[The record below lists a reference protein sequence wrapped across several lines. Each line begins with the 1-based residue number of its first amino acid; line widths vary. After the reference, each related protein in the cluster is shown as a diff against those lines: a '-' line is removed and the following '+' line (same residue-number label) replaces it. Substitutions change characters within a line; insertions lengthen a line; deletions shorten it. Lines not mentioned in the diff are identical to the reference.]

1 MALKRQNDMLAA
13 FSMASLTD
21 VIFLLL
27 VFFMATSTFV
37 FPTAVEVNLPQSSEQ
52 TSSKPLTR
60 VYVDSLGVISA
71 AYADGELQRFEPE
84 DLTVYLQTVMDQDTT
99 QHAVAVYADKA
110 VEYGKVVD
118 VLNAGTKAGV
128 KMVLATRAN

>member
-1 MALKRQNDMLAA
+1 MALKRQNDMLAT

-71 AYADGELQRFEPE
+71 AYADGEVQQFTTD
-84 DLTVYLQTVMDQDTT
+84 DLGAYLQTVMAQDTT

-118 VLNAGTKAGV
+118 VLNVGTKAGV

>member
-1 MALKRQNDMLAA
+1 MALKRQNDILAT

-60 VYVDSLGVISA
+60 VYVDSLGVVSA
-71 AYADGELQRFEPE
+71 AYADGEVQQFSPE
-84 DLTVYLQTVMDQDTT
+84 DLTVYLQTIMAQDTT

-118 VLNAGTKAGV
+118 VLNVGTKAGV

>member
-1 MALKRQNDMLAA
+1 MLAT

-52 TSSKPLTR
+52 TSAKPLTR

-71 AYADGELQRFEPE
+71 AYADGEVQQFTPE
-84 DLTVYLQTVMDQDTT
+84 DLGVYLQTVMAQDTT

-118 VLNAGTKAGV
+118 VLNVGTKAGV

>member
-1 MALKRQNDMLAA
+1 MALKRQNDMLAT

-52 TSSKPLTR
+52 TSAKPLTR
-60 VYVDSLGVISA
+60 VYVDSLGVVSA
-71 AYADGELQRFEPE
+71 AYADGEVQQFSPE
-84 DLTVYLQTVMDQDTT
+84 DLAVYLQTIMAQDTT

-110 VEYGKVVD
+110 VEYGKVDRKSV
-118 VLNAGTKAGV
+118 V
-128 KMVLATRAN
+128 

>member
-1 MALKRQNDMLAA
+1 
-13 FSMASLTD
+13 MASLTD

-52 TSSKPLTR
+52 TSAKPLTR
-60 VYVDSLGVISA
+60 VYVDSLGVVSA
-71 AYADGELQRFEPE
+71 AYADGEVQQFSPE
-84 DLTVYLQTVMDQDTT
+84 DLTVYLQTIMAQDTT

-118 VLNAGTKAGV
+118 VLNVGTKAGV

>member
-1 MALKRQNDMLAA
+1 MALKRQNDMLAT

-52 TSSKPLTR
+52 TSAKPLTR
-60 VYVDSLGVISA
+60 VYVDSLGVVSA
-71 AYADGELQRFEPE
+71 AYADGEVQQFSPE
-84 DLTVYLQTVMDQDTT
+84 DLTLYLQTIMAQDTT

-118 VLNAGTKAGV
+118 VLNVGTKAGV

>member
-52 TSSKPLTR
+52 TSAKPLTR

-71 AYADGELQRFEPE
+71 AYADAEVQQFTPDELAA
-84 DLTVYLQTVMDQDTT
+84 YLQTVIAQDTT

-118 VLNAGTKAGV
+118 VLNVGSKAGV
-128 KMVLATRAN
+128 KMVLATKGN

>member
-1 MALKRQNDMLAA
+1 MLAA

-37 FPTAVEVNLPQSSEQ
+37 FPTAVEVNLPQSDEQ
-52 TSSKPLTR
+52 TSAKPLTR
-60 VYVDSLGVISA
+60 VYVDSLGVVSA
-71 AYADGELQRFEPE
+71 AYAEGEPQQFALDE
-84 DLTVYLQTVMDQDTT
+84 LAVYLQTVMEQDTT
-99 QHAVAVYADKA
+99 QRAVAVYADKA
-110 VEYGKVVD
+110 VEYGKVVE
-118 VLNAGTKAGV
+118 VLNVGTKAGV

>member
-1 MALKRQNDMLAA
+1 MALKRQNDMLAT

-52 TSSKPLTR
+52 TSAKPLTR
-60 VYVDSLGVISA
+60 VYVDSLGVVSA
-71 AYADGELQRFEPE
+71 AYADGELQQFSPE
-84 DLTVYLQTVMDQDTT
+84 DLTVYLQTIMAQDTT

-110 VEYGKVVD
+110 VDYGKVVD
-118 VLNAGTKAGV
+118 VLNVGTKAGV

>member
-1 MALKRQNDMLAA
+1 MLAT

-52 TSSKPLTR
+52 TSAKPLTR
-60 VYVDSLGVISA
+60 VYVDSLGVVSA
-71 AYADGELQRFEPE
+71 AYADGELQQFSPE
-84 DLTVYLQTVMDQDTT
+84 DLTVYLQTIMAQDTT

-110 VEYGKVVD
+110 VDYGKVVD
-118 VLNAGTKAGV
+118 VLNVGTKAGV

>member
-1 MALKRQNDMLAA
+1 MTKYPIG
-13 FSMASLTD
+13 SSLTD

-52 TSSKPLTR
+52 TSAKPLTR
-60 VYVDSLGVISA
+60 VYVDSLGVVSA
-71 AYADGELQRFEPE
+71 AYADGEVQQFSPE
-84 DLTVYLQTVMDQDTT
+84 DLAVYLQTIMAQDTT

-118 VLNAGTKAGV
+118 VLNVGTKAGV

>member
-1 MALKRQNDMLAA
+1 
-13 FSMASLTD
+13 MASLTD

-52 TSSKPLTR
+52 TSAKPLTR
-60 VYVDSLGVISA
+60 VYVDSLGVVSA
-71 AYADGELQRFEPE
+71 AYADGEVQQFSPE
-84 DLTVYLQTVMDQDTT
+84 DLAVYLQTIMAQDTT

-118 VLNAGTKAGV
+118 VLNVGTKAGV

>member
-1 MALKRQNDMLAA
+1 MALKRQNDMLAT

-52 TSSKPLTR
+52 TSAKPLTR
-60 VYVDSLGVISA
+60 VYVDSLGVVSA
-71 AYADGELQRFEPE
+71 AYADGEVQQFSPE
-84 DLTVYLQTVMDQDTT
+84 DLAVYLQTIMAQDTT

-118 VLNAGTKAGV
+118 VLNVGTKAGV

>member
-52 TSSKPLTR
+52 TPSKPLTR